1 VDLTGPLRDV
11 LGIALGLLTG
21 ALSGAFGVGGAV
33 ISTPGVRLLGAST
46 FVAVGTTLPSIIPG
60 AASATIRYARS
71 GLVDWRV
78 VAGSTPAGVVA
89 AVLGSLLS
97 HSVPGDGHVLMVLT
111 AVIIGITAVRMARTP
126 AVADRSERAERA
138 ERADDGASD
147 ADADATPVAT
157 DGVRRS
163 VGLVAAVGAAAGL
176 LSGLLGLGGG
186 LVLVPALNRA
196 LRLPLKAAVA
206 TSLACVGILAVP
218 STVTHALLGDIDWR
232 LALLLTVG
240 VVPGAR
246 LGAGLSL
253 RASERGL
260 RLSVACFLG
269 GLAAVYG
276 VSELVVALR
285 R

>member
-1 VDLTGPLRDV
+1 MDVTGPLRDV

-97 HSVPGDGHVLMVLT
+97 HSVPGDGHWLMVLT

-126 AVADRSERAERA
+126 AVADRAERA

-147 ADADATPVAT
+147 ADAAPVAT

-163 VGLVAAVGAAAGL
+163 VGLVAAVGAGAGL

-253 RASERGL
+253 RASERRL

>member
-1 VDLTGPLRDV
+1 VDVTGPLRDV

-97 HSVPGDGHVLMVLT
+97 HSVPGDGHWLMVLT

-126 AVADRSERAERA
+126 AVADRAERA

-147 ADADATPVAT
+147 ADAAPVAT

-253 RASERGL
+253 RASERRL